1 MQKKQS
7 NGLLYFFGALGGLL
21 YGYDTGVISGALL
34 YIDEDLGLNSFTEGL
49 VVSSLLVGAII
60 SAAITGRVTDK
71 IGRKKTIIAAGIL
84 FLIGALSAGL
94 AVNVTTMVIARVILG
109 LAVGCSTT
117 IVPLYL
123 SELAPK
129 EKRGSLASLNQLLIT
144 IGILS
149 SYLVNYALS
158 DAGAWRW
165 MLGLAVIPAAILII
179 GMLFM
184 PESPRWLLTAG
195 KEEQARAILKRVRGE
210 NASIDEE
217 VSEVKKAEK
226 EDEGGIKE
234 LFSSWVRPALIA
246 GMGIAFLQQFI
257 GINTIIYYTPITLE
271 NAGFADSA
279 AILGTVG
286 IGAVNVLMTIIAIR
300 FVDKINRKTLLMA
313 GNIGMVV
320 SLVVLSTVN
329 LLAPDST
336 AATWAIIICL
346 GTFIVSFSTTWGPV
360 VWIML
365 PELFPTKVRG
375 IGTGVAT
382 FALHGANLI
391 VSLLFPIL
399 LNAIGISYLFYIFAV
414 IGILAFLFVK
424 FFTTETRGKSLEQIE
439 QDLRKRSSAG

>member
-1 MQKKQS
+1 MQKQQS
-7 NGLLYFFGALGGLL
+7 NSMLYFFGALGGLL

-49 VVSSLLVGAII
+49 IVSSLLVGAII

-71 IGRKKTIIAAGIL
+71 IGRKKTIIGAGIL
-84 FLIGALSAGL
+84 FFIGALGAAV

-109 LAVGCSTT
+109 LAVGASTT

-129 EKRGSLASLNQLLIT
+129 DKRGSLASLNQLLIT

-149 SYLVNYALS
+149 SYLVNYAFS

-165 MLGLAVIPAAILII
+165 MLGLAVVPAVILII
-179 GMLFM
+179 GMFFM

-195 KEEQARAILKRVRGE
+195 KEDKARSILKKVRGE
-210 NASIDEE
+210 NASIEDEI
-217 VSEVKKAEK
+217 SEIQKAEK

-246 GMGIAFLQQFI
+246 GLGLAFLQQFI
-257 GINTIIYYTPITLE
+257 GINTIIYYAPSTFTS
-271 NAGFADSA
+271 AGFGNSA

-286 IGAVNVLMTIIAIR
+286 IGTVNVLMTLIAIKI
-300 FVDKINRKTLLMA
+300 VDKVNRKTLLMA
-313 GNIGMVV
+313 GNIGMVI
-320 SLVVLSTVN
+320 SLIALSTIN
-329 LLAPDST
+329 LMAPDSIV
-336 AATWAIIICL
+336 ATWAIIICL
-346 GTFIVSFSTTWGPV
+346 GLFIVAFSTTWGPV

-375 IGTGVAT
+375 IGTGAAT

-399 LNAIGISYLFYIFAV
+399 LEAIGISYLFYIFAV

-439 QDLRKRSSAG
+439 EDLRNRSIG

>member
-7 NGLLYFFGALGGLL
+7 NSLLYFFGALGGLL

-49 VVSSLLVGAII
+49 IVSSLLVGAII

-71 IGRKKTIIAAGIL
+71 IGRKKTIITAGIL
-84 FLIGALSAGL
+84 FFIGALGAAV

-109 LAVGCSTT
+109 LAVGASTT

-149 SYLVNYALS
+149 SYLVNYAFS

-165 MLGLAVIPAAILII
+165 MLGLAVVPAVILII
-179 GMLFM
+179 GMFFM

-195 KEEQARAILKRVRGE
+195 KEDKARNILKKVRGE
-210 NASIDEE
+210 NASIEDEI
-217 VSEVKKAEK
+217 SEIQKAEK

-246 GMGIAFLQQFI
+246 GLGLAFLQQFI
-257 GINTIIYYTPITLE
+257 GINTIIYYAPSTFTS
-271 NAGFADSA
+271 AGFGNSA

-286 IGAVNVLMTIIAIR
+286 IGTVNVLMTLIAIKI
-300 FVDKINRKTLLMA
+300 VDKVNRKTLLMA

-320 SLVVLSTVN
+320 SLIALSTIN
-329 LLAPDST
+329 LLAPDSIV
-336 AATWAIIICL
+336 ATWAIIICL
-346 GTFIVSFSTTWGPV
+346 GLFIVAFSTTWGPV

-375 IGTGVAT
+375 IGTGAAT

-399 LNAIGISYLFYIFAV
+399 LEAIGISYLFYIFAV
-414 IGILAFLFVK
+414 IGIFAFLFVK

-439 QDLRKRSSAG
+439 EDLRKRSIG

>member
-7 NGLLYFFGALGGLL
+7 NSLLYFFGALGGLL

-49 VVSSLLVGAII
+49 IVSSLLVGAII

-84 FLIGALSAGL
+84 FFIGALGAAV

-109 LAVGCSTT
+109 LAVGASTT

-149 SYLVNYALS
+149 SYLVNYAFS

-165 MLGLAVIPAAILII
+165 MLGLAVVPAVILII
-179 GMLFM
+179 GMFFM

-195 KEEQARAILKRVRGE
+195 KEDKARSILKRVRGE
-210 NASIDEE
+210 NASIEDEI
-217 VSEVKKAEK
+217 SEIQKAEK

-246 GMGIAFLQQFI
+246 GLGLAFLQQFI
-257 GINTIIYYTPITLE
+257 GINTIIYYAPSTFTS
-271 NAGFADSA
+271 AGFGNSA

-286 IGAVNVLMTIIAIR
+286 IGTVNVLMTLIAIKI
-300 FVDKINRKTLLMA
+300 VDKVNRKTLLMA
-313 GNIGMVV
+313 GNIGMVA
-320 SLVVLSTVN
+320 SLIALSTIN
-329 LLAPDST
+329 LLAPDSIV
-336 AATWAIIICL
+336 ATWAIIICL
-346 GTFIVSFSTTWGPV
+346 GLFIVAFSTTWGPV

-375 IGTGVAT
+375 IGTGAAT

-399 LNAIGISYLFYIFAV
+399 LEAIGISYLFYIFAV

-439 QDLRKRSSAG
+439 DDLRKRSIG